1 MIHFRFLFD
10 FSFLNSKKRG
20 RVLSLTI
27 SQNFLK
33 SLELTKMKLKWKK
46 FLEKGENRGWL
57 MIILGFVKYV
67 SPQKKREENNHRLL
81 PTPDWIRIR
90 ISLSLFLI
98 FQENSSLGHDERKE
112 RERERKFSWISFI
125 KKISAILKNVHYVGL
140 NEKIP
145 SHLQSEENIKVSS
158 MFSNIGEWFFEL
170 YIEIQSCSRVKEEG
184 KRGGGGKVRNRATY
198 RRFSIASKT
207 TTILVNPIKWLCAIA

>member
-1 MIHFRFLFD
+1 MFPHRRREKRIIIDYCQHRIELEFEFLSRYSWF
-10 FSFLNSKKRG
+10 SKKILPSG
-20 RVLSLTI
+20 M
-27 SQNFLK
+27 
-33 SLELTKMKLKWKK
+33 TK
-46 FLEKGENRGWL
+46 E
-57 MIILGFVKYV
+57 
-67 SPQKKREENNHRLL
+67 KRE
-81 PTPDWIRIR
+81 
-90 ISLSLFLI
+90 
-98 FQENSSLGHDERKE
+98 K
-112 RERERKFSWISFI
+112 ERKFSWISFI

>member
-67 SPQKKREENNHRLL
+67 SPQKKRENNHRLL

-98 FQENSSLGHDERKE
+98 FQENSSLGHDERKRE
-112 RERERKFSWISFI
+112 KRERERKFSRISFI

-145 SHLQSEENIKVSS
+145 SHLQSEENIKVFHVLQYRRMVFRTIYRDSILFSS
-158 MFSNIGEWFFEL
+158 KRRGEE
-170 YIEIQSCSRVKEEG
+170 
-184 KRGGGGKVRNRATY
+184 GGGGKVRNRATY

>member
-1 MIHFRFLFD
+1 MFPHR
-10 FSFLNSKKRG
+10 R
-20 RVLSLTI
+20 R
-27 SQNFLK
+27 
-33 SLELTKMKLKWKK
+33 
-46 FLEKGENRGWL
+46 EK
-57 MIILGFVKYV
+57 
-67 SPQKKREENNHRLL
+67 NNHRLL

-184 KRGGGGKVRNRATY
+184 KRGGGKVRNRATY